1 VISLLFMRFPLT
13 VRAGT
18 FNVLATLAILAHCL
32 CTSVALAANIPPKP
46 TTYLFD
52 PSHLISESDANQ
64 INRQLSQYE
73 RTTSNQ
79 ILVAIF
85 PDIPEGEALEDF
97 TQRTAEA
104 WQVGQKGRNNG
115 VVLFIFVRPHK
126 MRIEVGYGL
135 EGALPDIL
143 AHRIITEEITPAFKT
158 GNFAGGISRGIN
170 AIIASTRGEYRG
182 NGRLASEQRTEAIS
196 SSEGIALVFFGIILL
211 IFFLMLLRNR
221 KGYMYGPFGG
231 TAGMPSLGMPFFGRR
246 RDDDDDGGSFGGG
259 GGGFRGGGG
268 SFGGGGASGGW

>member
-1 VISLLFMRFPLT
+1 MRFPLT
-13 VRAGT
+13 IRVGT
-18 FNVLATLAILAHCL
+18 LNMLAILVIFSHCL
-32 CTSVALAANIPPKP
+32 CTSVALAENIPPKP

-52 PSHLISESDANQ
+52 PSHLVSESDANQ
-64 INRQLSQYE
+64 INHQLSQYE

-79 ILVAIF
+79 VLVAIF

-104 WQVGQKGRNNG
+104 WRVGQKGRDNG
-115 VVLFIFVRPHK
+115 VVLFIFVRSHK

-135 EGALPDIL
+135 EGALPDIT
-143 AHRIITEEITPAFKT
+143 AHRIITEEIAPVFRT
-158 GNFAGGISRGIN
+158 GDFAGGIKRGIN
-170 AIIASTRGEYRG
+170 AIIAATRGEYRG
-182 NGRLASEQRTEAIS
+182 NGRLANAQRTEAIS
-196 SSEGIALVFFGIILL
+196 SSQGLALIFFGAILL

-221 KGYMYGPFGG
+221 GGYMYGPFSGASG
-231 TAGMPSLGMPFFGRR
+231 TPFWGMPFFGGR
-246 RDDDDDGGSFGGG
+246 RDDDDDGGGFGS